1 MYKDLNRFDSSIAYY
16 QKAYQLS
23 LNTTDT
29 LQYARVLNNWFTLEA
44 LNGNSQAKDSLFKA
58 ARLRQQLGDSK
69 GLYSSYRNLAEVFHN
84 KKQPQAAQNYADSA
98 LHLARQINS
107 LNFLKNAYSLQ
118 MLLRDDTLLT
128 DYQKV
133 IDSFEKLELQQ
144 ENTYASLKYNVAKER
159 ERTLESQLLQER
171 ERAGK
176 QRYQAVAI
184 IVVIIG
190 VFVVYILR
198 QRHKKAKEVEVY
210 NTETRISKKVHDE
223 VANDVY
229 KVMTNLQGDIGN
241 YKTSNEYYRKAQV
254 IYEKLNLEDDLM
266 AIKTN
271 LAINLKNT
279 GQYEE
284 AIPLFKENI
293 DYYSANNYNNDLAG
307 AFDSLGQIYLATDSL
322 SEAKRYFE
330 KALTLSQQFGET
342 SLIGLNVRN
351 IGDVYMKENNPVMA
365 LDYYKRAL
373 AISQQTN
380 TRKKMILDYKKLS
393 EAYAALGNFKLA
405 YEHYVDYHE
414 LHREILGKENIE
426 RMNALEIQY
435 QSQKKELE
443 LIKKNSEIQLFKER
457 EQRAGLQRLFLFI
470 FLIVVIALAVSVI
483 YGLRQK
489 MKRNALK
496 RDALNRSLEFKE
508 KELTTHALHLAH
520 KNEILLDLK
529 SQLSS
534 VKSDSKNARHYQ
546 NIINNINLDI
556 NNDSNWEQFRSYFE
570 EVHKD
575 FNSKIIKKYP
585 EVSTNDL
592 RLMSLLKMNLSS
604 KEIASILNISPE
616 GVKKAR
622 YRLRKK
628 LNLSSEESLQ
638 ELVIEL

>member
-1 MYKDLNRFDSSIAYY
+1 
-16 QKAYQLS
+16 
-23 LNTTDT
+23 
-29 LQYARVLNNWFTLEA
+29 
-44 LNGNSQAKDSLFKA
+44 
-58 ARLRQQLGDSK
+58 
-69 GLYSSYRNLAEVFHN
+69 
-84 KKQPQAAQNYADSA
+84 
-98 LHLARQINS
+98 
-107 LNFLKNAYSLQ
+107 
-118 MLLRDDTLLT
+118 
-128 DYQKV
+128 
-133 IDSFEKLELQQ
+133 
-144 ENTYASLKYNVAKER
+144 
-159 ERTLESQLLQER
+159 
-171 ERAGK
+171 
-176 QRYQAVAI
+176 
-184 IVVIIG
+184 
-190 VFVVYILR
+190 
-198 QRHKKAKEVEVY
+198 
-210 NTETRISKKVHDE
+210 
-223 VANDVY
+223 
-229 KVMTNLQGDIGN
+229 
-241 YKTSNEYYRKAQV
+241 
-254 IYEKLNLEDDLM
+254 
-266 AIKTN
+266 
-271 LAINLKNT
+271 
-279 GQYEE
+279 
-284 AIPLFKENI
+284 
-293 DYYSANNYNNDLAG
+293 
-307 AFDSLGQIYLATDSL
+307 
-322 SEAKRYFE
+322 
-330 KALTLSQQFGET
+330 
-342 SLIGLNVRN
+342 
-351 IGDVYMKENNPVMA
+351 MA